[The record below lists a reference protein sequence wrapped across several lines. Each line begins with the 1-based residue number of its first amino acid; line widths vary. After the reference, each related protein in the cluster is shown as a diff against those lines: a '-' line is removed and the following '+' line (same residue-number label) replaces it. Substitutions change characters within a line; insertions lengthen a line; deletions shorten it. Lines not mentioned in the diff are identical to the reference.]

1 MILACS
7 EGVLIIQYTLFK
19 YSWMSLI
26 LKGYVT
32 EIVHKAQTCK
42 LGGIEAVLYPA
53 IGTIGKALV
62 WQCSF
67 ISTTVKY

>member
-1 MILACS
+1 MTIACR

-19 YSWMSLI
+19 YSLISLI

-32 EIVHKAQTCK
+32 EIVHKAQSCK
-42 LGGIEAVLYPA
+42 LGGIGTDAVLYPI

-62 WQCSF
+62 LT
-67 ISTTVKY
+67 I